1 MRFDPAPHW
10 VLGHHEPY
18 VVQGEFFTMNGIV
31 LGITDEAQSVW
42 YALEYLAKPTTVLD
56 ILIVALIFWW
66 LYKFLSR
73 TRAIQIVYGILILLV
88 LWGLGQLLQLTALNF
103 ILKYSIIAILIAFP
117 IVFQPELRSAL
128 ERLGRARFVTELYQL
143 RRNEILDLIEKIT
156 KTVTIL
162 SKQKIGALIVIGR
175 QTGLK
180 EFIETGTKID
190 GAISTELL
198 VNIFAPKSNMHD
210 GAAIISGN
218 RIAATSCI
226 LPLSDDKF
234 DFQLGTRHRAAVGL
248 TSQTDALVI
257 VVSEERGDIS
267 LAAEGLLET
276 GLEISTLK
284 EQLIKKLTRASRE
297 RQQNK

>member
-1 MRFDPAPHW
+1 
-10 VLGHHEPY
+10 
-18 VVQGEFFTMNGIV
+18 MNGIV

-143 RRNEILDLIEKIT
+143 RRNEIVELIDKVCQAVET
-156 KTVTIL
+156 L
-162 SKQKIGALIVIGR
+162 SKQKVGALIVIGR

-180 EFIETGTKID
+180 DFIETGTKID
-190 GAISTELL
+190 AEVSIELL
-198 VNIFAPKSNMHD
+198 VNVFGPKSNLHD
-210 GAAIISGN
+210 GAVIISGN

-257 VVSEERGDIS
+257 VISEERGDIS
-267 LAAEGLLET
+267 LSSEGFLES
-276 GLEISTLK
+276 GLEVSALK
-284 EQLIKKLTRASRE
+284 EHLTKKLLKTRQES
-297 RQQNK
+297 KKK